1 MNLSAERLTQPASL
15 RTVQVGD
22 LRVTYL
28 PDGLTTMNAR
38 AWLPTAPEGFWSRHH
53 EYVDTDTEAFVS
65 GVGGLLIEYGERAM
79 LIDAGFGPLTFR
91 TGVGILRGG
100 ALLDSL
106 ASVGRDPAEIETVA
120 VTHLHADHF
129 GWLWQAVPGARR
141 TPFAHAQVLISEV
154 EWQHRALAA
163 ADGTTAEMLA
173 VFAHQVRTVAE
184 GDEVFPGVRVL
195 ALPGHTTGHTGFVIG
210 SGEQRLVAFGD
221 ALHSALQIAYPEL
234 SAMSD
239 RDPVRSADVRHGLVE
254 QLAVPGTLGYGC
266 HFADVQFGNAIPD
279 TGGHIWQPHRFRAA
293 DRSR

>member
-1 MNLSAERLTQPASL
+1 MTFSVTERLIQPASL

-22 LRVTYL
+22 LQVTYL

-38 AWLPTAPEGFWSRHH
+38 AWLPTAPDGFWSRHG
-53 EYVDTDTEAFVS
+53 EYLDADSFVA
-65 GVGGLLIEYGERAM
+65 GVGGLLIEYGERAI

-106 ASVGRDPAEIETVA
+106 AQVGREPAEIEMVA

-129 GWLWQAVPGARR
+129 GWLWQAAPGARR
-141 TPFAHAQVLISEV
+141 TPFAHAPVLISEV
-154 EWQHRALAA
+154 EWHHRDLAA
-163 ADGTTAEMLA
+163 AAGTTAEMLD

-210 SGEQRLVAFGD
+210 TGEHRLVAFGD
-221 ALHSALQIAYPEL
+221 ALHSSLQIAHPEL
-234 SAMSD
+234 SAVAD
-239 RDPVRSADVRHGLVE
+239 HDPMRSADVRHGLVE
-254 QLAVPGTLGYGC
+254 ELAAPGTLGYGC
-266 HFADVQFGNAIPD
+266 HFADVQFGSAVPA
-279 TGGHIWQPHRFRAA
+279 TSGHIWQPHRFATAAGRA
-293 DRSR
+293 R